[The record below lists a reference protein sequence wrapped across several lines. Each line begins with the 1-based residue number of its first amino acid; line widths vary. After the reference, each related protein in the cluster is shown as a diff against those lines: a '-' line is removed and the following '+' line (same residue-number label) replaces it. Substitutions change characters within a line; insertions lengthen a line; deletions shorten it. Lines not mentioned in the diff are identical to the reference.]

1 MNGKTND
8 RVVLFADTLLETCAV
23 GYGRGVVWIQD
34 KVSNKVVYLYLSFEE
49 IQNLEKFVKI
59 IEKEEKARA
68 ATNGAA
74 CYPAGG
80 GIDERK
86 RGDGWDE

>member
-1 MNGKTND
+1 MNGKTN
-8 RVVLFADTLLETCAV
+8 DTLLETCAV

-59 IEKEEKARA
+59 IEKEKKASA
-68 ATNGAA
+68 
-74 CYPAGG
+74 
-80 GIDERK
+80 
-86 RGDGWDE
+86 